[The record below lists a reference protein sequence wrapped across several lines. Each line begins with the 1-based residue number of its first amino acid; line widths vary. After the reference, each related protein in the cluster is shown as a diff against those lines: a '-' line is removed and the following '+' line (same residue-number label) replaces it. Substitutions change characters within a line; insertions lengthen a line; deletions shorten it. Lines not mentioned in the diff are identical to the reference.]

1 MSKPAY
7 YESKIDPLAYMKE
20 NMSVAGYEGF
30 LIGNVIKY
38 VTRYPKKNGLEDL
51 KKAKDYIEKAIELY
65 EKEENQVNTHNWH
78 CPACGKYNSRTIL
91 KGNTPRQLSCSRCN
105 FPVDTKLEFK

>member
-1 MSKPAY
+1 MSKPAH

-20 NMSVAGYEGF
+20 NMSAAGYEGF

-51 KKAKDYIEKAIELY
+51 KKAKDYLEKAIELY
-65 EKEENQVNTHNWH
+65 EKEGEDNQKKNFCWVCTK
-78 CPACGKYNSRTIL
+78 CRTPNSRTIL
-91 KGNTPRQLSCSRCN
+91 RGSAFTKVRCAYCGLFARVN
-105 FPVDTKLEFK
+105 